1 MALHLIEVPHA
12 DSVVEC
18 SKAIQVF
25 LSSGSHFLS
34 NADWGCDDGE
44 HKAWIVVD
52 VNSKE
57 EALQI
62 VPPLYRQQ
70 AKIVRLTKY
79 TQATLKASVAQSHH
93 A

>member
-1 MALHLIEVPHA
+1 MALHLIEVPHS
-12 DSVVEC
+12 DSKIEC

-79 TQATLKASVAQSHH
+79 TQATMKASVSESHH

>member
-1 MALHLIEVPHA
+1 MALHLIEVPHS
-12 DSVVEC
+12 DSVIEC